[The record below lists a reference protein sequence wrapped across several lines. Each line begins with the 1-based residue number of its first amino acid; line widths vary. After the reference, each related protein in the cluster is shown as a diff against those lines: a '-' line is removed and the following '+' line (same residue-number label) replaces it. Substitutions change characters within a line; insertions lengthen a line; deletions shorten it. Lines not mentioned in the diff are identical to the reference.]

1 MGVVLAVAKTYTA
14 EEYLALEV
22 DSETRH
28 EFRNGEILP
37 MAGGTPAHNEI
48 AGDLTGLLKAALKG
62 QPYSVFV
69 ADQRLAI
76 PLGAAALPG
85 APNLYTYPDVMV
97 VPRPLALHPGRKDT
111 VTSPILIAE
120 VLSDS
125 TENSTA
131 AYDRDQKFAAYR
143 SIPTFQ
149 EYLLIDQDRLHVEHY
164 IKQGPNQWLFSEYDG
179 QDGRFALAS
188 IPVEIALADLY
199 ENVAF

>member
-1 MGVVLAVAKTYTA
+1 MEGAIAMVLAVAKIYTA

-22 DSETRH
+22 ESETRH

-85 APNLYTYPDVMV
+85 DPHLYTYPDVMV

-125 TENSTA
+125 TE

-143 SIPTFQ
+143 SIPTFR

-164 IKQGPNQWLFSEYDG
+164 IKQRPNQWLFSEYDG